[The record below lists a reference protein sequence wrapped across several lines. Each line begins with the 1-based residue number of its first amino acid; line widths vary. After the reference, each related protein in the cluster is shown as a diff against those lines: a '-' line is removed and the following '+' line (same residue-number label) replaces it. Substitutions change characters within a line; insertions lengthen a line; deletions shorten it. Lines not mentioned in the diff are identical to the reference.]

1 MTTATI
7 ATIKTKISVKD
18 TLLAIPVGASRVIKN
33 KDIPERKVKRGI
45 DYQNSKGL
53 RFKMSVA
60 GRVDN
65 VEVTRL
71 K

>member
-1 MTTATI
+1 MTT

-18 TLLAIPVGASRVIKN
+18 TLLAIPLGNSRVIKC
-33 KDIPERKVKRGI
+33 KDISERRVKRGV
-45 DYQNSKGL
+45 DYLNSKGYKL
-53 RFKMSVA
+53 RMSVA
-60 GRVDN
+60 GRIDD